1 MKTMA
6 VICEYNPF
14 HNGHAYQLATHRKEL
29 EADGIIAV
37 MSGQFVQRGAP
48 AVCDKWTRAKMA
60 LAGGCDLVLEL
71 PAIYATASAER
82 FASGAVSLIEQLK
95 IVDYLSFGSECGCLD
110 KLADIADLLLSPGF
124 HNRVETALKRGASYP
139 SARTEVI
146 SESLG
151 KEYAALLSTPNNTLG
166 IEYLKALKKLR
177 SRILPYTLR
186 RAVGSGRFATASDIR
201 SMLVSGNDATS
212 LLPTSTSE
220 ILSQTEIFSGGAALD
235 HIITYLFRTL
245 TLEQLRRIPDMT
257 EGLEHRFITAAAK
270 YHTFED
276 IISAVKTKRY
286 TQTRLNRIIINLLL
300 GITQEDILIEPQYIR
315 VLGMNETGRSIL
327 RAMKKKVSIPIIV
340 KTADAKLTTSHAKR
354 MFEIDV
360 KASDIYALLTQ
371 KRGAADYTTSP
382 VIV

>member
-14 HNGHAYQLATHRKEL
+14 HNGHAYQLDTHRKEL
-29 EADGIIAV
+29 EADGVIAV

-95 IVDYLSFGSECGCLD
+95 IVDCLSFGSECGDLD
-110 KLADIADLLLSPGF
+110 KLANIAELLLSPGF
-124 HNRVETALKRGASYP
+124 HSRGETALQHGASYP
-139 SARTEVI
+139 SARTEAI
-146 SESLG
+146 CESLG

-166 IEYLKALKKLR
+166 IEYLKALKKLH
-177 SRILPYTLR
+177 SRIVPYTLR
-186 RAVGSGRFATASDIR
+186 RAAGSGRFATASEIR
-201 SMLVSGNDATS
+201 SMLFSGNDTTS
-212 LLPTSTSE
+212 LLPASTTE

-235 HIITYLFRTL
+235 HIVTYLLRTL
-245 TLEQLRRIPDMT
+245 TSEQLRQIPDMT
-257 EGLEHRFITAAAK
+257 EGLEYRFIKAAAK
-270 YHTFED
+270 YHTFEE
-276 IISAVKTKRY
+276 ICSAVKTKRY
-286 TQTRLNRIIINLLL
+286 TRTRLNRIIMNLLL
-300 GITQEDILIEPQYIR
+300 SITQEDILIEPQYIR
-315 VLGMNETGRSIL
+315 VLGMNETGRGLL
-327 RAMKKKVSIPIIV
+327 RAMKKTVSIPIIV
-340 KTADAKLTTSHAKR
+340 KTADAKLTTPQARR
-354 MFEIDV
+354 MFEVDV
-360 KASDIYALLTQ
+360 KASDIYAILTQ